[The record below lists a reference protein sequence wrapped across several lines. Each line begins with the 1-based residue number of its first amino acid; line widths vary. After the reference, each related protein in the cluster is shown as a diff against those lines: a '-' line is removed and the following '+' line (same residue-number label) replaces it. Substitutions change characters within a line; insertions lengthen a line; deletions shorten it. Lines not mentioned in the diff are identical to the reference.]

1 MYFSNKRNKI
11 LIDYFIKYMYII
23 FSFSL
28 FTHHS
33 ILSSQSINIYNHFI
47 HIHVLI
53 IVGVIWLVRNRTN
66 YVNESKYLEC
76 SDNEDTGK
84 METFVNVI
92 SARSAI
98 GHDGKGRVVL
108 ARVDG
113 QTHVRG

>member
-1 MYFSNKRNKI
+1 M
-11 LIDYFIKYMYII
+11 
-23 FSFSL
+23 
-28 FTHHS
+28 
-33 ILSSQSINIYNHFI
+33 
-47 HIHVLI
+47 
-53 IVGVIWLVRNRTN
+53 VRNRTN

>member
-1 MYFSNKRNKI
+1 
-11 LIDYFIKYMYII
+11 MYIS

-33 ILSSQSINIYNHFI
+33 ILSSLFMPSINIYNHFI
-47 HIHVLI
+47 HVPVLI

-98 GHDGKGRVVL
+98 GHDDKGRVVL